1 MAPHSGPLEEALA
14 ACLTNREARS
24 QLRKLTTFPQSN
36 IDFSSNAYLS
46 LHSVPDIHDA
56 FLSAVKS
63 KFQSPESGAKPML
76 HGLGGSR
83 LLDGNSTD
91 AESLERFIS
100 LFHNAEAGLLFNS
113 GYGANVSFFS
123 CVPQPGDIIVYDE
136 LVHASVHDGM
146 RMSRAEERIAFRH
159 NSVEEDSRTTSDSKG
174 KASLCSVL
182 EALTEGEQGRAAR
195 EGRMSIFIAIES
207 VYSMDGDVAPL
218 KEMVACV
225 ERHLPR
231 GNGYIV
237 VDEAHSTGLFGDKGR
252 GLVCELG
259 LETRVFARLHTF
271 GKALSA
277 LGGKSKPPSSSC
289 HTR

>member
-1 MAPHSGPLEEALA
+1 M
-14 ACLTNREARS
+14 
-24 QLRKLTTFPQSN
+24 
-36 IDFSSNAYLS
+36 I
-46 LHSVPDIHDA
+46 
-56 FLSAVKS
+56 
-63 KFQSPESGAKPML
+63 

-91 AESLERFIS
+91 AESLERYIS
-100 LFHNAEAGLLFNS
+100 QFHNAEAGLLFNS
-113 GYGANVSFFS
+113 GYDANVSFFS

-146 RMSRAEERIAFRH
+146 RMSRAEKKIAFKH
-159 NSVEEDSRTTSDSKG
+159 NCVEG
-174 KASLCSVL
+174 NFHIASEPQGRESLSSVL
-182 EALTEGEQGRAAR
+182 EVLTEGKQGTAAR
-195 EGRMSIFIAIES
+195 EGRVSIFIAIES

-218 KEMVACV
+218 KEMAECV

-231 GNGYIV
+231 GNGYII

-259 LETRVFARLHTF
+259 LEGRVFARLHTF

-277 LGGKSKPPSSSC
+277 LGGKFKWPSYLQD
-289 HTR
+289 TIAD